1 MTNKLNAER
10 GFRDVEWIH
19 IKDLSI
25 VWAEAQRPLNDAHAQ
40 RIADN
45 LDPDMFGVI
54 SVTKP
59 NGKGIYHVIDGQ
71 HRVVGATKAYG
82 RDQKVPCQ
90 VFDAV
95 DPARAAQIFDHI
107 NSGRRALQPIELFK
121 VRVTAG
127 NELQVEVN
135 KIVVKCGYFIG
146 HRNVNAVQCVGALES
161 VYQSYGP
168 VVLEATLRL
177 IRKMWG
183 EETTATGALIIRGI
197 GMLLSEFRHIDF
209 ERLAAAVSSKYTPA
223 RLLGAARTAKEMA
236 GGVGPVIIRDILV
249 ARYNSTV
256 RGDKNKL
263 RINTK
268 SKG

>member
-1 MTNKLNAER
+1 MSKDR
-10 GFRDVEWIH
+10 GFHEVTWLP

-71 HRVVGATKAYG
+71 HRLVAVSKKYG
-82 RDQKVPCQ
+82 RDERVPCQ

-107 NSGRRALQPIELFK
+107 NSGRRKLQPVELFK

-127 NELQVEVN
+127 NTLQVEVN
-135 KIVVKCGYFIG
+135 KIVNKCGYFIG
-146 HRNVNAVQCVGALES
+146 HRNANSVQCVGALER

-183 EETTATGALIIRGI
+183 EEPTAVGAVIVSGI
-197 GMLLSEFRHIDF
+197 GMLLSEFRHVDF
-209 ERLAAAVSSKYTPA
+209 DRLAQVVSSKYTPN
-223 RLLGAARTAKEMA
+223 RLLGAARTAKEMS
-236 GGVGPVIIRDILV
+236 GGLTPVLVRDIIV
-249 ARYNSTV
+249 ARYNATV

-263 RINTK
+263 VTK
-268 SKG
+268 KK

>member
-1 MTNKLNAER
+1 MTKLNQDR
-10 GFRDVEWIH
+10 GFHDVEWIPA
-19 IKDLSI
+19 KNLSI
-25 VWAEAQRPLNDAHAQ
+25 VWAEAQRPLNAAHAQ

-45 LDPDMFGVI
+45 LDPDMFGTL

-71 HRVVGATKAYG
+71 HRLVAVQTKWG
-82 RDQKVPCQ
+82 LDEKVPCQ

-95 DPARAAQIFDHI
+95 DPARAAQIFDHV

-135 KIVVKCGYFIG
+135 KIVNKCGYFIG

-168 VVLEATLRL
+168 LVLEATLRL

-183 EETTATGALIIRGI
+183 DENTAAGAIIIRGI
-197 GMLLSEFRHIDF
+197 AMLLSEFRHIDF
-209 ERLAAAVSSKYTPA
+209 ERLAQAISSKYTPS
-223 RLLGAARTAKEMA
+223 RLLGAAKTAKEMA
-236 GGVGPVIIRDILV
+236 GGVGPVIVRDILV
-249 ARYNSTV
+249 ARYNATV

-263 RINTK
+263 RVNEK
-268 SKG
+268 KK